1 MATLK
6 KIKVKRKKWVKWD
19 EWLGGLYLKGWK
31 YLKQV
36 SILIFK
42 VKGLK
47 KLIRAVCFVWGI
59 WFIITLK
66 LLFSFKCFVEMK
78 GVKNIKDFVFWVN

>member
-6 KIKVKRKKWVKWD
+6 KIKLKRKKWVKWD
-19 EWLGGLYLKGWK
+19 EWLGRLYLKGWK

-47 KLIRAVCFVWGI
+47 KI
-59 WFIITLK
+59 
-66 LLFSFKCFVEMK
+66 
-78 GVKNIKDFVFWVN
+78 N